1 MIYFDTSYLVKC
13 YLREF
18 GSEAI
23 RELAAGQTSLACC
36 EYGRLEL
43 VVSFHR
49 NFREGLLTKAQYRTV
64 VRQFES
70 DDASGI
76 WTWLSVSAELLRKAA
91 SRITD
96 RPSSGFVRAADA
108 LHLTCAAES
117 GFTEIY
123 SNDRHL
129 RAAAPQFGLRARNV
143 IGKYR

>member
-1 MIYFDTSYLVKC
+1 M
-13 YLREF
+13 
-18 GSEAI
+18 
-23 RELAAGQTSLACC
+23 
-36 EYGRLEL
+36 

-49 NFREGLLTKAQYRTV
+49 NLREGLLTKAQYRTV

-76 WTWLSVSAELLRKAA
+76 WIWLSVSAELLRKAA

-96 RPSSGFVRAADA
+96 LPSSGFVRAGDA
-108 LHLTCAAES
+108 LHLACAAKN

-129 RAAAPQFGLRARNV
+129 SAAAPQFGLRARNV
-143 IGKYR
+143 IGKHG